1 MGSGKF
7 LILARAPV
15 WCCIEPLVF
24 REANGNTQNCC
35 DIHCKAHGK
44 RGPAEFTGSGIAAA

>member
-15 WCCIEPLVF
+15 RCCIEPLVF
-24 REANGNTQNCC
+24 REANGNFQNCC

-44 RGPAEFTGSGIAAA
+44 RGPAEFTGSETAAA